1 MKISEA
7 LNRLA
12 PWLVIVTIFC
22 LGFWAGSRR
31 PGEPTSTTTITPSQ
45 PIPPAVGSAP
55 AETVKVRLP
64 GKIVQIEDTA
74 RAARLRRVV
83 DSLTADNEELHSML
97 ISATSRAYMKRRFEA
112 PYTDSAGTWSGTL
125 SGQLALWY
133 FPENRKFGWEMSPD
147 PIMIPHTYTVYRP
160 PWWQRPAIAIGGAAT
175 ALFVTKEQYIPAVLC
190 GAGTYLL
197 VEVDF

>member
-1 MKISEA
+1 MFTVGFRVGSKDT
-7 LNRLA
+7 A
-12 PWLVIVTIFC
+12 PP
-22 LGFWAGSRR
+22 S
-31 PGEPTSTTTITPSQ
+31 STVVTPSQ
-45 PIPPAVGSAP
+45 SIPPVADSAP

-74 RAARLRRVV
+74 KAARLRRVV
-83 DSLTADNEELHSML
+83 DSLTANNEELHSML
-97 ISATSRAYMKRRFEA
+97 ISATARAYTMGRFEL
-112 PYTDSAGTWSGTL
+112 PYSDSAGVWGDSLRGRI
-125 SGQLALWY
+125 SLWY
-133 FPENRKFGWEMSPD
+133 LPEVRRFGWELAPD

-175 ALFVTKEQYIPAVLC
+175 ALFITKEQYIPAVLT